1 MESKSH
7 LLTQLVKYDKYS
19 VPFCGNPEITFFSQM
34 RNVSVKSRRHTN
46 FVCGIVPIV
55 SSNGYKF
62 DLTAQTDILQN
73 VIIQID
79 KSDSFE
85 SLQMIRLTIGSC
97 TAVLTPEYIKMYST
111 ICKKIILNSTPGAD
125 LLISIPLSSYNYF
138 YSPEEK
144 YQNKSSIYPWETFK
158 IPISITVFGNF
169 KKPVEVKLFGS
180 VLDTEERGK
189 IAKTFET
196 NNNFYDS
203 LAPMYS
209 SLIPIDLIV
218 LEQEI
223 QIIPHINVI
232 TWGIELSNGFESLE
246 SIEINTGK
254 NKIVLTPNIIQMY
267 NKMYDQIIFGS
278 VIKIRGLINKSLNKN
293 QIYKIKVNTLNKTKS
308 RIFTC
313 IDTANQT
320 KNFIFTINDSFSS
333 FFKEYIFSPGE
344 QIIVNPKSQ
353 YHLVSMQIFSDQDI
367 NPITS
372 INLQIG
378 DEYSVITDLNDSQ
391 LFQQE
396 LFCKLDPKY
405 FTICFALIP
414 IELSQPTG
422 EFNVSSSDILKLL
435 AINSNPTKQIHLII
449 SGYQSEDPNL

>member
-1 MESKSH
+1 
-7 LLTQLVKYDKYS
+7 
-19 VPFCGNPEITFFSQM
+19 
-34 RNVSVKSRRHTN
+34 
-46 FVCGIVPIV
+46 
-55 SSNGYKF
+55 
-62 DLTAQTDILQN
+62 
-73 VIIQID
+73 
-79 KSDSFE
+79 
-85 SLQMIRLTIGSC
+85 
-97 TAVLTPEYIKMYST
+97 
-111 ICKKIILNSTPGAD
+111 
-125 LLISIPLSSYNYF
+125 
-138 YSPEEK
+138 
-144 YQNKSSIYPWETFK
+144 
-158 IPISITVFGNF
+158 
-169 KKPVEVKLFGS
+169 
-180 VLDTEERGK
+180 
-189 IAKTFET
+189 
-196 NNNFYDS
+196 
-203 LAPMYS
+203 
-209 SLIPIDLIV
+209 
-218 LEQEI
+218 
-223 QIIPHINVI
+223 
-232 TWGIELSNGFESLE
+232 
-246 SIEINTGK
+246 
-254 NKIVLTPNIIQMY
+254 MY